1 MTAYKKIKKCRI
13 CKKKNLKLVVDLKGQ
28 YIQGSFIKKNFPS
41 TYKKK
46 IPLKLVLCN
55 NCSLLQAN
63 YSVSPKL
70 LYKNYWYSSGIN
82 HTMRNHLKILSKK
95 SLNLL
100 KISKISHKKINILD
114 IGCNDGTLLKN
125 FSNKFNK
132 IGIDPSQISNKIKD
146 KNIKIINDFFPS
158 KKLLKI
164 SKKIKFNL
172 ITSIAMFY
180 DLEDPV
186 NFVKNIKIILSKNGI
201 WIFELSYLLEML
213 RKNSYDTIC
222 HEHLEYYSLSVLTS
236 LLKTCNLKIFK
247 IELNQINGGSIRCY
261 VTHVDCNIYN
271 NKKNFSKINLFLKKE
286 KDYKINT
293 LKPYKDFFKRI
304 IKIRDELNILL
315 KKLKKNKKIVHIYG
329 ASTKGNTIL
338 QWSKIDK
345 NLIKFAA
352 ERNKEKWNAETIG
365 SKIKIISEKKSKGMN
380 PDYFLVLP
388 WHFREEFLIREK
400 KFLNSGGKMIFP
412 LPKLKI
418 Y

>member
-180 DLEDPV
+180 DLEEPLKFM
-186 NFVKNIKIILSKNGI
+186 NEINQSLSDDGI
-201 WIFELSYLLEML
+201 WVFEQSYLPFMI
-213 RKNSYDTIC
+213 KSVSFDTIC
-222 HEHLEYYSLSVLTS
+222 HEHLEYY
-236 LLKTCNLKIFK
+236 
-247 IELNQINGGSIRCY
+247 
-261 VTHVDCNIYN
+261 
-271 NKKNFSKINLFLKKE
+271 
-286 KDYKINT
+286 T
-293 LKPYKDFFKRI
+293 LYQV
-304 IKIRDELNILL
+304 NYMA
-315 KKLKKNKKIVHIYG
+315 KKLI
-329 ASTKGNTIL
+329 
-338 QWSKIDK
+338 
-345 NLIKFAA
+345 
-352 ERNKEKWNAETIG
+352 
-365 SKIKIISEKKSKGMN
+365 
-380 PDYFLVLP
+380 
-388 WHFREEFLIREK
+388 
-400 KFLNSGGKMIFP
+400 
-412 LPKLKI
+412 
-418 Y
+418 